1 MNLCQNDSLRPE
13 EAVVVENAIRLAI
26 DSVVNVLY
34 GVNSGR
40 SREYQRMVAERD
52 KEIVRLQRE
61 VYALRRRG
69 CASCT
74 LLSGSERD
82 RGTPDRSPPGTGE
95 HRDHDGGGDTD
106 MDAGQQQQCELS
118 FSLGLFDGPP
128 SHIPSLALPSPPRSQ
143 TDPSGASEAGGV
155 AVKEEPCNVDA
166 VLVKWELSEE
176 ESSRERQE
184 PTGGPPWDAER
195 EFREAMACEEADGL
209 ARATEADQLRNK
221 KKRVPTAELP
231 EEAQQQKRAA
241 WRAAS
246 RRYYARKVARQQAG
260 PPSRHARFHRP
271 PPNSRFPASHCGPFA
286 DDSGKRTPVCA
297 SPQDSQA
304 RQREAWRA
312 SSRRY
317 YHARKMAHQQQHG
330 PPQYRDAEPPGQ
342 DRGGLE
348 GILCR

>member
-1 MNLCQNDSLRPE
+1 MNLCQNGSLRPE

-26 DSVVNVLY
+26 DSVVNVLF
-34 GVNSGR
+34 GVSSGR

-52 KEIVRLQRE
+52 KEIARLQRE
-61 VYALRRRG
+61 VHALRRRG

-74 LLSGSERD
+74 LLSGVGGGGGELD
-82 RGTPDRSPPGTGE
+82 LGTPDRSPPPGT
-95 HRDHDGGGDTD
+95 
-106 MDAGQQQQCELS
+106 GQQQQCELD
-118 FSLGLFDGPP
+118 FSSGLFDGPP
-128 SHIPSLALPSPPRSQ
+128 SHDPSPPRGQ
-143 TDPSGASEAGGV
+143 ADPSRAPEEGGP

-166 VLVKWELSEE
+166 VLVKWEPSEE
-176 ESSRERQE
+176 ESG
-184 PTGGPPWDAER
+184 GGPAWDAER
-195 EFREAMACEEADGL
+195 EIREDADGL
-209 ARATEADQLRNK
+209 ARVAEAEQLRNK

-246 RRYYARKVARQQAG
+246 RRYYARKVARQRAG
-260 PPSRHARFHRP
+260 SARFHRP
-271 PPNSRFPASHCGPFA
+271 PPPATHCGPFA
-286 DDSGKRTPVCA
+286 DNAGRRAPVPV

-317 YHARKMAHQQQHG
+317 YHARKMAHQQQRG
-330 PPQYRDAEPPGQ
+330 APQFRGAEPPGD

-348 GILCR
+348 GILCS